1 MTGVEDNLLIKN
13 NMKYKKFKKLIFEK
27 WWFWILIIF
36 AILIVIIISLSDNKK
51 TETQSQS
58 NTSSVSSI
66 NKTNIKKQNIDLS
79 TVDYEII
86 EAEDISFIEAGI
98 NVIRYRIKVVINNNP
113 ATKQQV
119 SAISEKIVA
128 DYDDV
133 DAVSIAYYF
142 DKTQVDGVYTLAMVE
157 WAPNGDWSQ
166 ANLKENQKLTYQF
179 TNLIDK
185 KRTNEPTALER
196 EINQAMG
203 DKWYELSENSQLP
216 VTDEYVA
223 EILAPQY
230 NKTVEEMLEI
240 REKVTFYD
248 WGL

>member
-1 MTGVEDNLLIKN
+1 ME
-13 NMKYKKFKKLIFEK
+13 YKKFKKIIFEK
-27 WWFWILIIF
+27 WWVWILIIF
-36 AILIVIIISLSDNKK
+36 VILIVIIISSSDNKK
-51 TETQSQS
+51 TEIQTQSQS
-58 NTSSVSSI
+58 NTSPVSSI

-86 EAEDISFIEAGI
+86 ESEDISFVDAGI
-98 NVIRYRIKVVINNNP
+98 NVIRYRVKVVINNNP

-119 SAISEKIVA
+119 RAISEKIVA
-128 DYDDV
+128 DYDDA
-133 DAVSIAYYF
+133 DAIAIFYYF
-142 DKTQVDGVYTLAMVE
+142 DKTQVDGVYTLAMAE

-166 ANLKENQKLTYQF
+166 ANLKENQKLTYEF
-179 TNLIDK
+179 TDSIDK

-196 EINQAMG
+196 EINQAMS

-216 VTDEYVA
+216 VTDEDVA

-230 NKTVEEMLEI
+230 NKTVEQMLEI